1 MIMIE
6 NIYEAMWRFN
16 QKHNRNEI
24 EMMTFRFLN

>member
-24 EMMTFRFLN
+24 EIDDFPVS